1 MTKAMRTLAAM
12 LVTAF
17 LIGSAHAVPPGMTV
31 EFTKSP
37 MGKVVFDGKLHA
49 DKGQTCD
56 KCHTAIFQMKKGTA
70 QIKMADHMAGK
81 DNCFACHNGSV
92 SFKPDGNCARC
103 HSNK

>member
-1 MTKAMRTLAAM
+1 MHTIRVTLLM
-12 LVTAF
+12 LLALVFA
-17 LIGSAHAVPPGMTV
+17 GGAWAVPPGMTV

-56 KCHTAIFQMKKGTA
+56 KCHTAVFQMKKGTA
-70 QIKMADHMAGK
+70 EIKMADHMEGK
-81 DNCFACHNGSV
+81 NHCFACHNGTV
-92 SFKPDGNCARC
+92 SFKSQDNCARC

>member
-1 MTKAMRTLAAM
+1 MQAMRILM
-12 LVTAF
+12 VLLVSTIF
-17 LIGSAHAVPPGMTV
+17 TGSAFAVPPGMTV
-31 EFTKSP
+31 EFTQSP

-70 QIKMADHMAGK
+70 QIKMADHVAGK
-81 DNCFACHNGSV
+81 DNCFACHNGTV
-92 SFKPDGNCARC
+92 SFKPQDNCTRC

>member
-1 MTKAMRTLAAM
+1 MTKAMRALAA
-12 LVTAF
+12 LFVAAF
-17 LIGSAHAVPPGMTV
+17 LTGSAQAVPPGMTV

-81 DNCFACHNGSV
+81 DNCFACHNGTV
-92 SFKPDGNCARC
+92 SFKSDGNCARC